1 MSILLMVLRSIFV
14 LCVVLYLYYFS
25 KRKKY
30 GVTIYLWTIIIV
42 GMSSGLLIQFIEVY
56 QGTSQWSSIQISA
69 YFYLALILY
78 SIWKLIS
85 ELKKR
90 SK

>member
-30 GVTIYLWTIIIV
+30 GVAIYLWTIIIV
-42 GMSSGLLIQFIEVY
+42 GMASGLLIQFVEVY
-56 QGTSQWSSIQISA
+56 QGTSQWSSIQISV
-69 YFYLALILY
+69 YFYLVLILY

-90 SK
+90 GK